1 MYVYIKNVYEANW
14 VVSSNTF
21 MSWFAINFL
30 KLAESRAEHQA
41 DSAKLNREKE
51 ELKLEIE
58 SQKRQMTSLQ
68 NTLNTVNDQ

>member
-1 MYVYIKNVYEANW
+1 MFMRQW
-14 VVSSNTF
+14 VVSSDTF
-21 MSWFAINFL
+21 MSWVAINLL
-30 KLAESRAEHQA
+30 KLAESKAEHQA

-68 NTLNTVNDQ
+68 NTLDTVNDQ